1 MLRRNWLKASALA
14 TVAASLPGRSSAASH
29 AKGADVTVGS
39 KNYQD
44 VVRRIR
50 DTFPSPVKSPTA
62 DSRFSRLMAYALGQ
76 IEQRKNHRTFM
87 GVRQPLDYAGAKQ
100 ARMPQGLGDAK
111 ATIRDTAG
119 YLEGMFTWSHPDVH
133 RLHGAATSVSIIGQL
148 YGSVVDPNTVWDDLS
163 HRVAEAEVRVI
174 AMSSELV
181 GYDPAVASGLFTFGG
196 TGTTF
201 YGIKIGVETA
211 QPQAFQQGVRDR
223 MRIFASDVAHYAKL
237 TSAGWLGLGSDA
249 VESIPTT
256 ADNAIDVARL
266 EQALRAAIQ
275 RGEKIAAIVVTM
287 GTTDS
292 FGIDDIQAVHA
303 LRDRLV
309 TEYQLGYVPHLHADA
324 VIGWSYCV
332 FNDYDFAANPL
343 EIPLAAAG
351 ALERMRERLQHLHL
365 ADSLGI
371 DFHKSGYTPYMSSLF
386 LVKDAKQL
394 STIRRDKAAMPYLFQ
409 FGEYDP
415 GVYTLECSRSGGPVL
430 AAMANLNMLGR
441 DGFRA
446 LLSHCV
452 EMSQLLK
459 RRAVALPWLA
469 VVNGENEGAVVVL
482 RVYPDGVDAKRSYP
496 RERDEAE
503 QRTQLLRINTFN
515 KKVYEATREAAEH
528 GDSPVFV
535 ETTRYRFT
543 SYGEPIVGVK
553 CFTISAFTDPA
564 AIDNAI
570 RALDRARRKVLA
582 QSV

>member
-1 MLRRNWLKASALA
+1 MLRRNWLKTSVLS
-14 TVAASLPGRSSAASH
+14 TLAASLSGRLNAAS
-29 AKGADVTVGS
+29 KGAATDVTVGS
-39 KNYQD
+39 KHYQD

-50 DTFPSPVKSPTA
+50 DTFPSPVKSASA

-87 GVRQPLDYAGAKQ
+87 GTRRALDYAGAKR
-100 ARMPQGLGDAK
+100 ARMPQRLGDAK

-119 YLEGMFTWSHPDVH
+119 YLEGMYTWSHPDVH

-174 AMSSELV
+174 AMCSELV
-181 GYDPAVASGLFTFGG
+181 GYDAAIASGLFTFGG

-211 QPQAFQQGVRDR
+211 QPQAFQTGVRDR
-223 MRIFASDVAHYAKL
+223 MRVFASDVAHYAKL

-249 VESIPTT
+249 VESVPTT
-256 ADNAIDVARL
+256 ADNAIDVAKL
-266 EQALRAAIQ
+266 EQALRAALQ
-275 RGEKIAAIVVTM
+275 RGDKVASIVVTM

-303 LRDRLV
+303 LRERLV
-309 TEYQLGYVPHLHADA
+309 TEYKLDYVPHLHADA

-343 EIPLAAAG
+343 QIPDAAAQ
-351 ALERMRERLQHLHL
+351 ALRRMRERLQHLHL

-459 RRAVALPWLA
+459 RKAAEVPWLA

-482 RVYPDGVDAKRSYP
+482 RVYPDGVDARRSYP
-496 RERDEAE
+496 LERDDAGHRAE
-503 QRTQLLRINTFN
+503 LLRINTLN
-515 KKVYEATREAAEH
+515 KRVYQATREAAEQ

-535 ETTRYRFT
+535 ETSRYRFT
-543 SYGEPIVGVK
+543 AYGEPIVGVK

-564 AIDNAI
+564 AIDHAI

-582 QSV
+582 QTV